1 MNNPDEYFQ
10 AGIIVF
16 NIKQMV
22 EENTF
27 AELMRVLKAKILVPR
42 PDIMNKVF
50 YSSHISAIR
59 VERLSW

>member
-27 AELMRVLKAKILVPR
+27 AELMRVLKAKKYWFL
-42 PDIMNKVF
+42 DQ
-50 YSSHISAIR
+50 IS
-59 VERLSW
+59 

>member
-27 AELMRVLKAKILVPR
+27 AELMRVLKAK
-42 PDIMNKVF
+42 NTG
-50 YSSHISAIR
+50 SSTRIS
-59 VERLSW
+59 